1 MSTPT
6 AAELPFIHA
15 VTNSAAIRR
24 KDFLATA
31 ERIMR
36 ILGRLG
42 AVHLRSSEISGRR
55 FHDLASKLVGFQGE
69 TGCWLIVND
78 RVDVAAAVGAR
89 GVQLASHSLRVHD
102 ARSVA
107 PDIAVGISIH
117 SVEEAVAAQS
127 DGATWCVAGT
137 VFETP
142 SHAGQ
147 PESKIPFIVDVAHA
161 VTIPII
167 AIGGIQPEHV
177 ASLKAAGAYGIA
189 TIRGAGWEPLPQ
201 RHDTDPSPGKTRL
214 VGAPGAPA
222 GESITRYI
230 SAYDWSSESGREDH
244 SHGERRATGD
254 SAG

>member
-1 MSTPT
+1 MS
-6 AAELPFIHA
+6 AASSAELPFIHA
-15 VTNSAAIRR
+15 VTNSAAIRQ

-36 ILGRLG
+36 ILGPLG
-42 AVHLRSSEISGRR
+42 AVQLRSSEISGRR
-55 FHDLASKLVGFQGE
+55 FHDLASKLVAFQAE

-78 RVDVAAAVGAR
+78 RVDVAAAVDAKGI
-89 GVQLASHSLRVHD
+89 QLASHSLRVHE

-107 PDIAVGISIH
+107 PDIAIGISIH

-127 DGATWCVAGT
+127 DGASWCVAGT

-147 PESKIPFIVDVAHA
+147 PESRIPFIGDVARA
-161 VTIPII
+161 VTIPVI
-167 AIGGIQPEHV
+167 AIGGIEPEHI
-177 ASLKAAGAYGIA
+177 APLKAAGAYGIA
-189 TIRGAGWEPLPQ
+189 TIRGAGWERLPQ

-230 SAYDWSSESGREDH
+230 SAYDWSSGSGREDH